1 MAVRRHKINL
11 GLQELLARQADHD
24 LVIDALRRQIAELES
39 ERDQARAGLKF
50 MEQAL
55 RRQGC
60 CDSESSKGS
69 L

>member
-1 MAVRRHKINL
+1 MAVRRNKINL
-11 GLQELLARQADHD
+11 NLQELLGRQAEHD
-24 LVIDALRRQIAELES
+24 LVNEALRNQIAELEV
-39 ERDQARAGLKF
+39 ERDQARAGLEF

-60 CDSESSKGS
+60 CEGDSTKGS